1 MCQGRGIVDAIP
13 DHRDALLQLPGIEPI
28 SLIVGKTFT
37 LSIANVDP
45 FGDLLDDTLSITRKQ
60 GDINAARFRD
70 TLGLGR
76 KRAIQI
82 LEFFDRVGYTR
93 RVRDAHVLRPDSAW
107 RSSLGSAAAS
117 QEPTPAPS
125 RANSATSARR

>member
-1 MCQGRGIVDAIP
+1 M
-13 DHRDALLQLPGIEPI
+13 
-28 SLIVGKTFT
+28 
-37 LSIANVDP
+37 
-45 FGDLLDDTLSITRKQ
+45 LLDWRNTKYGKWRPSKAAVSSVSGAATRAQ

-107 RSSLGSAAAS
+107 RSSFGCDVAS
-117 QEPTPAPS
+117 QGAAPAPS
-125 RANSATSARR
+125 RADSATNARR